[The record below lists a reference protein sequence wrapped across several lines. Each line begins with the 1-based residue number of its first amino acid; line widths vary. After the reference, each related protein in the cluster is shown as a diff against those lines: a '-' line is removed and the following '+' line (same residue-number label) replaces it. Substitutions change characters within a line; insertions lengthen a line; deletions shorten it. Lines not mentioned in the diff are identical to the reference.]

1 MVKRSTVIEIS
12 IARDQMK
19 TSLIFVIVVQSL
31 NHVQPFMTAWTAAY
45 QVSLSFTIS
54 RSLL

>member
-54 RSLL
+54 QSLF